1 MRQTTK
7 LNARALSSL
16 DGTVPVPAYDR
27 SQVRSGIVHLG
38 VGGFHRAHQAMY
50 LDALLNRGEALD
62 WGITGVG
69 LLPGD
74 AGINE
79 VLTAQDGLYTLVEK
93 DSDGSRRARVIGS
106 LQRHLLAPQDPEAV
120 LARLT
125 DPETKIVSLTITE
138 GGYPL
143 DDVTGEFDPDRPGVR
158 EDARGDAAPRTATGY
173 LVEALARRRA
183 AGVPPFTVMSCD
195 NIPGN
200 GDAAARS
207 VAGLAR
213 LRDDELAGW
222 IEQHVAFP
230 NSMVDRIT
238 PATTDADRVAVT
250 EQFGIEDGWPVVCE
264 PFAQWVLE
272 DRFTAGR
279 PALEDAGV
287 HLVDDVVPYEL
298 MKLRLLNAGHQ
309 ALCYLAH
316 LAGYQY
322 ADEATRDEVFGAFV
336 HAYMTREGIPTL
348 PQVPGVD
355 LHEYAGTLVERFAN
369 PEIRDTLARLCTDTS
384 DRIPKFLL
392 PVVRTQLAEG
402 GEVHRAAL
410 VVAAWARYAEGVD
423 EQGRPFEINDRRRDQ
438 VAANAKRQQDE
449 PLAFIRDR
457 SLFGDLAEDSRF
469 SAAYLEALESLRERG
484 ARETARLWLQK

>member
-1 MRQTTK
+1 MLT
-7 LNARALSSL
+7 L
-16 DGTVPVPAYDR
+16 TVTEAAYRTPVA
-27 SQVRSGIVHLG
+27 
-38 VGGFHRAHQAMY
+38 
-50 LDALLNRGEALD
+50 GEDSAISRL
-62 WGITGVG
+62 VAG
-69 LLPGD
+69 L
-74 AGINE
+74 
-79 VLTAQDGLYTLVEK
+79 
-93 DSDGSRRARVIGS
+93 RARF
-106 LQRHLLAPQDPEAV
+106 R
-120 LARLT
+120 T
-125 DPETKIVSLTITE
+125 
-138 GGYPL
+138 
-143 DDVTGEFDPDRPGVR
+143 
-158 EDARGDAAPRTATGY
+158 DAAPLAIVPCDNVPDNGGVLR
-173 LVEALARRRA
+173 ALLRSAA
-183 AGVPPFTVMSCD
+183 AGADRALREWIDTEVSIATTV
-195 NIPGN
+195 
-200 GDAAARS
+200 
-207 VAGLAR
+207 
-213 LRDDELAGW
+213 
-222 IEQHVAFP
+222 
-230 NSMVDRIT
+230 VDRIT

-469 SAAYLEALESLRERG
+469 SAAYLE
-484 ARETARLWLQK
+484 